1 MRPRKTQKATSS
13 FRRPFKHGPEELQQ
27 IAFFDYCR
35 LVSAQHSAW
44 RLAYHIPNESKA
56 SIQRR
61 ITLAR
66 AGLKKGMPDI
76 HIPVANEKYHSLF
89 IEMKVK
95 PNKASPHQVE
105 MMCDLIAQGNYACIC
120 WSASEAIEVVAKYI
134 DNKL

>member
-1 MRPRKTQKATSS
+1 MPPKRRSS
-13 FRRPFKHGPEELQQ
+13 RTFRHGPEELQQ

-35 LVSAQHSAW
+35 LVSSHHAAW
-44 RLAYHIPNESKA
+44 RLAYHIPNESKS
-56 SIQRR
+56 SIPRR

-76 HIPVANEKYHSLF
+76 HIPVPSDKYHALF

-95 PNKASPHQVE
+95 PNKPSPHQVE
-105 MMCDLIAQGNYACIC
+105 MLRDLIAQGNYACIC
-120 WSASEAIEVVAKYI
+120 WSASEAIDMVAKYI